1 MKKNFSLRIYQL
13 IAIIVISIFAGY
25 FFGIYKIHA
34 EWKNF
39 KPIINVQSQVPPQ
52 GTSLNMA
59 LFYEVLDRVNRD
71 YYDKTKVDSKKVLY
85 GAISGMLQSLDDPY
99 TSFFPPKENTSFKTQ
114 LSGQFEG
121 IGAELGLSDQNRVI
135 VVSPLDG
142 SPAQKAGIKSGDA
155 ILKVGEDSTIGWT
168 LPQVVDKIRGPKG
181 TPVKLTILHEKDKTP
196 KDLSIVRDVI
206 TVKSVTGW
214 LKQVNCTTDGKCEN
228 KESCSTCGSVAYIRL
243 SQFGDRTNNEFLGV
257 VNDLYGKIQ
266 KEKNFKGVILDLR
279 NNPGGYL
286 NDAVFI
292 ASEFIKDGVV
302 VIQQDGS
309 GSQTPLSVSRKGLL
323 TDIPVIV
330 LVNKGSASASEIV
343 AGALRDHGRA
353 KLAGEQSFGKGTIQS
368 AIDVDDGASV
378 HLSIGKWLTPNGTW
392 VHKVGLT
399 PDIEVALDSKSI
411 NGLGFDNQL
420 QKAIS
425 ELLK

>member
-1 MKKNFSLRIYQL
+1 MKKNFSLRFYQL
-13 IAIIVISIFAGY
+13 IVIIFISAFAGY
-25 FFGIYKIHA
+25 FFGTYRIHTN
-34 EWKNF
+34 WKNF
-39 KPIINVQSQVPPQ
+39 KPIINVQSQVPPS
-52 GTSLNMA
+52 GTNLNMA

-71 YYDKTKVDSKKVLY
+71 YYDKTKIDSKKILY

-121 IGAELGLSDQNRVI
+121 IGAELGLDNNKII

-142 SPAQKAGIKSGDA
+142 SPAQKAGIKSGDS
-155 ILKVGEDSTIGWT
+155 ILKVGDDITAGWT
-168 LPQVVDKIRGPKG
+168 LAQAVDKIRGPKG
-181 TPVKLTILHEKDKTP
+181 TPVKLTILHEKEKNP
-196 KDLSIVRDVI
+196 KVVSIVRDVI

-214 LKQVNCTTDGKCEN
+214 IKDVNCSGS
-228 KESCSTCGSVAYIRL
+228 SCSEKKDNCPTCASVAYIRL
-243 SQFGDRTNNEFLGV
+243 SQFGDKTNNEFLGV
-257 VNDLYGKIQ
+257 VNDIYAKMQ
-266 KEKNFKGVILDLR
+266 KEKAFKGLVLDLR

-302 VIQQDGS
+302 VIQEDGT
-309 GSQTPLSVSRKGLL
+309 GSQAPLSVSRKGLL

-330 LVNKGSASASEIV
+330 LINKGSASASEIV
-343 AGALRDHGRA
+343 SGALRDHDRA
-353 KLAGEQSFGKGTIQS
+353 ELIGEQSFGKGTIQS

-392 VHKVGLT
+392 VHKTGLT
-399 PDIEVALDSKSI
+399 PDVKVELDPKNVNSQ
-411 NGLGFDNQL
+411 GFDNQL
-420 QKAIS
+420 QRAIL
-425 ELLK
+425 ELLKK